1 MKPSNFSEVTRKTMR
16 LLCSNKRNEE
26 MKNNESGETEGTPGG
41 IGENGVEI
49 QECRSTRTW
58 KRQIEENVRQITK
71 QSTGAGKLTWQAGY
85 GRRRASQIHHK
96 TNTKAK

>member
-1 MKPSNFSEVTRKTMR
+1 
-16 LLCSNKRNEE
+16 
-26 MKNNESGETEGTPGG
+26 
-41 IGENGVEI
+41 VEI

-71 QSTGAGKLTWQAGY
+71 QSTEARKLTWQAGY

-96 TNTKAK
+96 TNTTAKSKPNTNANEKKKQGYFDLSR